1 MYPLCCVIGCDL
13 EQSIHGVESILNGME
28 TRSSGIQTMTL
39 YSKLRL
45 PSKTSKLVGKLVD
58 KVTLVPE
65 SIVET
70 CPHLRYSKNEIYA
83 LQVKKRTQEEEMM
96 SDDDYYDWLDANGF
110 EDGRN
115 SADLKYHDKFQIYW
129 RNPRYRARLERHAGF
144 FGWMC
149 HDCVASTMPKVE
161 AWIDN
166 EKQQKETKAKEEAD
180 KKEVKIKLREA
191 EENRRM
197 VEAQIRKSRE
207 DDSASYVKAG
217 IPESIVSLWV
227 EGKLQEKQMLG
238 LLSIFR
244 ESLCEWE
251 EILNLAVSKTLDGY
265 FWPGKEV
272 KEMSYFVDEF
282 LNDATKLFE
291 LAKTHTLEWIY
302 HFVKHGRDSNDIQF
316 IAEITGNEEFY
327 FLELVLLN
335 EEFPFNEA
343 KNLYQNCGFDDRPDA
358 LGEVLNGA
366 NWKAVAVKHGFF
378 QL

>member
-1 MYPLCCVIGCDL
+1 MYPPCCAIGCDL
-13 EQSIHGVESILNGME
+13 EQWIHGARSTLNGME
-28 TRSSGIQTMTL
+28 TRSSGIQIMTL
-39 YSKLRL
+39 ISPLHL
-45 PSKTSKLVGKLVD
+45 PSKRSRFISEVVNE
-58 KVTLVPE
+58 VTLVPE
-65 SIVET
+65 SVVED
-70 CPHLRYSKNEIYA
+70 CPHLRYSKNEMYA
-83 LQVKKRTQEEEMM
+83 LNVRKRTKEEETM
-96 SDDDYYDWLDANGF
+96 SRDDFDDWMDANEF
-110 EDGRN
+110 DSSSPE
-115 SADLKYHDKFQIYW
+115 LQYHNKFDVVW
-129 RNPRYRARLERHAGF
+129 RNPQYVADNFDDDFWGRHAGF
-144 FGWMC
+144 FGWIC
-149 HDCVASTMPKVE
+149 HDCVASTLPKVE
-161 AWIDN
+161 AWIDHEN
-166 EKQQKETKAKEEAD
+166 QQKEAKAKEEAD
-180 KKEVKIKLREA
+180 RKNVEIKLRKA

-244 ESLCEWE
+244 ESLGEWE
-251 EILNLAVSKTLDGY
+251 EILNLAMSKNPNLEIDTA
-265 FWPGKEV
+265 
-272 KEMSYFVDEF
+272 F
-282 LNDATKLFE
+282 LNEANKLFE

-335 EEFPFNEA
+335 EEFPFDEA